1 MLDFYRKDS
10 DYAATYNLFFS
21 IIEELEKKNKVL
33 EINKLSQFETPSC
46 RSNIIP
52 LLYEL
57 YSDSYAVSE
66 AISNTLKIKNFSNS
80 NINDFDSVILDTKY
94 LIFNKVIYFTN
105 PLSEESQQVINSIKD
120 YDESEIL
127 FTSYGII
134 QSEQIKEIRNKIDND
149 FKNKKI
155 DLDNLS
161 VSKIFQDL
169 LKYGIELKSNKIK
182 IFTDNNII
190 KATFMLNDDF
200 INKNEFI
207 ISNINNF
214 NTIKE
219 HIESK
224 FENNTLRWK
233 YFNEFYKVILNVDKT
248 NNIYIDLYNLSKE
261 VEEIDNLNLNNKDL
275 TLLYNSLK
283 TPSGVIVI
291 SGFNNSGKRS
301 IFYSCLKYINT
312 NRKGINIATIED
324 YVKNNLNYVTQIENK
339 SSIDIIEGV
348 ENNSVLGI
356 IAVNDLDIENAFKI
370 AATGKLVVLS
380 VNSST
385 VFNTIN
391 RVYNAINDKNLI
403 SENLLC
409 FLHTALIKTVC
420 PSCSTEQ
427 QFNKNPEAHLFMK
440 IDNAPMNEYV
450 RLENTEGCQDCFNG
464 FDGRVQVLEIL
475 DNDEIMKELI
485 LETYNLKNFR
495 IEKRSKSW
503 RSVFE
508 SSMELLIDNKV
519 SLNSIIQSIGYYKK

>member
-10 DYAATYNLFFS
+10 DYTETYNLFSS
-21 IIEELEKKNKVL
+21 IIAELAKKNKVL
-33 EINKLSQFETPSC
+33 EISKLSEFETPSC
-46 RSNIIP
+46 RANIVP
-52 LLYEL
+52 LLYDL
-57 YSDSYAVSE
+57 YSDSYAIAE
-66 AISNTLKIKNFSNS
+66 AISNILKIKNFSNANVS
-80 NINDFDSVILDTKY
+80 DFESIILDKQY

-120 YDESEIL
+120 YDENEIL
-127 FTSYGII
+127 FNSYGII
-134 QSEQIKEIRNKIDND
+134 QIEQIKEIRNKIDND

-182 IFTDNNII
+182 IFTDKNII
-190 KATFMLNDDF
+190 KATFMINDEF
-200 INKNEFI
+200 IGKNEFFV
-207 ISNINNF
+207 SNINNF

-224 FENNTLRWK
+224 FENNTLRWR
-233 YFNEFYKVILNVDKT
+233 YFNDFYKVILNIDET

-261 VEEIDNLNLNNKDL
+261 VKDIKDLNLNSKDL
-275 TLLYNSLK
+275 NLLYNSLK
-283 TPSGVIVI
+283 TPSGVVII
-291 SGFNNSGKRS
+291 SGFDNSGKRS
-301 IFYSCLKYINT
+301 IFYSCLKYINEK
-312 NRKGINIATIED
+312 RKGVNIATIED
-324 YVKNNLNYVTQIENK
+324 YIKNNLNYVTQIENK
-339 SSIDIIEGV
+339 SSLDIVESID
-348 ENNSVLGI
+348 NNAVLGI
-356 IAVNDLDIENAFKI
+356 IANSDEDINKAFKI
-370 AATGKLVVLS
+370 ASSGKLVILS

-391 RVYNAINDKNLI
+391 KVYNSIGDKNLI
-403 SENLLC
+403 AENLLC
-409 FLHTALIKTVC
+409 FLHSALIKTVC

-450 RLENTEGCQDCFNG
+450 KCENIEGCPDCFNG
-464 FDGRVQVLEIL
+464 YDGRTQVLEIL
-475 DNDEIMKELI
+475 DNDEIMRELI
-485 LETYNLKNFR
+485 LESYNLKNFK
-495 IEKRSKSW
+495 IEKRSKAW

-519 SLNSIIQSIGYYKK
+519 SLNSIIQAIGYYKK